1 MQGMK
6 TITLG
11 TTGIT
16 TPQNA
21 FGALPVQRVNMET
34 AVEILHRAYDGGMT
48 FFDTARAYSDS
59 EEKLGQ
65 AFGKGGFDTPA
76 SRALNNRTYD
86 REKIFIATKSTAE
99 TPEKL
104 KADLETSLHNLKT
117 DYIDIYQL
125 HCVKQC
131 YRPGDGTGLYE
142 VLQEAKAQ
150 GKIRHI
156 GITAHKIGIAEEIA
170 ESGLYETLQF
180 PFSYLATDRDIAL
193 VEKCKKNNVGFI
205 AMKGLSG
212 GLLTNARACMA
223 FMLQYDVLPI
233 WGIQKMSELEQ
244 WLDFFREQPELT
256 PDLEAIIKKD
266 RDELLGEFCRGCGYC
281 SPCSVG
287 ITINQCARMS
297 QMIRRAPSEAW
308 LTPHWQEEMM
318 NIEKCVDCGACL
330 KRCPYELNIPTL
342 LRKNLADY
350 KDILSGK
357 TKV

>member
-1 MQGMK
+1 MK

-223 FMLQYDVLPI
+223 FMLQNDVLPI